1 MSATTLRDTLVATGV
16 DILDTDGLAALTLR
30 EITRRAGVSHGAPR
44 RYFPTH
50 NSLLAAIAS
59 QGLRDLGARLAPI
72 LDAPTSARHRL
83 ISAAIEY
90 VAFAQERPAMFELM
104 FRHDLLEGAGANL
117 RATSLPLFE
126 ALRTLAEADQA
137 SDPNA
142 TALKIWTGTHGIAVL
157 AANRSLSLVTPD
169 LVIEELV
176 RSTVVAHLP

>member
-1 MSATTLRDTLVATGV
+1 MSATTLRDTLVDTGV
-16 DILDTDGLAALTLR
+16 GILDTDGPAALTLR

-59 QGLRDLGARLAPI
+59 RGLQDLSARLAPM
-72 LDAPTSARHRL
+72 LGAPTPARARL

-90 VAFAQERPAMFELM
+90 VTFAQERPAMFELM
-104 FRHDLLEGAGANL
+104 FHHDVLEDAGADL

-126 ALRTLAEADQA
+126 ALRTLTEADQA
-137 SDPNA
+137 PDPYA

-157 AANRSLSLVTPD
+157 AANRSLD
-169 LVIEELV
+169 LVAPELAIEDLV
-176 RSTVVAHLP
+176 RSTVEAHLP